1 MLKPQMFRA
10 VFLSALLILLFGCAS
25 MDRFDAN
32 DRAYFSTVKDYTDRA
47 EFYEGFINVFQMQ
60 ATILNA
66 KVLNGQLTKKA
77 DSFNWTDT
85 QKAEEQAKVD
95 SSLKTETTVFLS
107 FFSPENKVNNLDSPS
122 TIWRVFLDVNNKR
135 YVGSVS
141 TYVGFQ
147 NEARL
152 FYPYHSVFA
161 KAYLVKFPVP
171 MVNIQDYP
179 MTLTVTG
186 TIGSDTLKFP
196 ALK

>member
-1 MLKPQMFRA
+1 MSKIFRLF
-10 VFLSALLILLFGCAS
+10 FLSLFFISLFGCAG
-25 MDRFDAN
+25 MDRLN
-32 DRAYFSTVKDYTDRA
+32 SNEKEYFSNVKDYTDRA
-47 EFYEGFINVFQMQ
+47 EFYEGFMNVFQMQ
-60 ATILNA
+60 GTILNA
-66 KVLNGQLTKKA
+66 KVYNGQVTKKA
-77 DSFNWTDT
+77 DSFNWTDV
-85 QKAEEQAKVD
+85 QKNEEQSKVD
-95 SSLKTETTVFLS
+95 ASLRSEAKVFLS

-161 KAYLVKFPVP
+161 KAYMVKFPVP
-171 MVNIQDYP
+171 MINIQDYP
-179 MTLTVTG
+179 ATLTVTG
-186 TIGSDTLKFP
+186 TIGSDTLKFK